1 MKTSIGYVLETL
13 FLIFKQL
20 LYEAI
25 NNNYVCNFTCLST
38 IVMFR
43 NIKLIN
49 SKEGVDGHQNYFW
62 KLSLMAVKGQFLYKL
77 YDVLK

>member
-1 MKTSIGYVLETL
+1 MKTWIGYVLQSL

-20 LYEAI
+20 IYEAI
-25 NNNYVCNFTCLST
+25 NNNYVCNF
-38 IVMFR
+38 VMFR

-49 SKEGVDGHQNYFW
+49 GKEGVDGHQNYFW
-62 KLSLMAVKGQFLYKL
+62 KLSLVAVKRQTVYKL